1 MDEVKKYW
9 RDAAIKLL
17 GWGTGSLIVVS
28 GWALTI
34 SDRFEIGPF
43 ADGTAGGG
51 SGTRAIALLFFAIG
65 FGVSWY
71 FAVRWIFVKHLS
83 KDVDAS
89 VLPWSLVRLFL
100 LVIISLLWIVSGV
113 VALL

>member
-9 RDAAIKLL
+9 RDAAITLL

-34 SDRFEIGPF
+34 SDRFEIGPW
-43 ADGTAGGG
+43 ADSSAGGN
-51 SGTRAIALLFFAIG
+51 GTRAIALLFFAFG

-71 FAVRWIFVKHLS
+71 SAVRWIFVKHLS

-100 LVIISLLWIVSGV
+100 FVIISILWIVSGV